1 MNGQPPK
8 CFLRGLCHNVEG
20 AHDISVVKNSWNW
33 NFVNF
38 GDLVLVLPEAA
49 TEGVL

>member
-20 AHDISVVKNSWNW
+20 AHDISVVKNS
-33 NFVNF
+33 VNF